1 MSVRTYRIRL
11 ISLRKMAT
19 PSMFRD
25 RTQVYGRLGRS
36 ARTLPIKVM
45 RTFQSILFLLVLL
58 HAHGQ
63 GRTTTTVTDSG
74 KVVLHYFTTGEVST
88 KEWMDT
94 DDRWGRSWAFGR
106 DSRILIDQQ
115 TRKVGGHASV
125 SFRYHPNGG
134 VSRVE
139 VSDAPDGGIQWYR
152 STRTFDEKGDQTSFE
167 EQGWDDRPMHA
178 PHLLPPTTKA
188 PPDPKAPQPQAPHK
202 VTTVKCQ
209 RLFVNEVF
217 VVNGSGRPVEITIEP
232 KDQSPAL
239 QGSTF
244 VLAPGASQQVGTYSM
259 GEVFVSPVTRMKV
272 IGKVTNRR
280 GKQREV
286 GVLMMEERQVDPQRK
301 AWFYHVLPH
310 GGRVGFGL

>member
-1 MSVRTYRIRL
+1 M
-11 ISLRKMAT
+11 
-19 PSMFRD
+19 
-25 RTQVYGRLGRS
+25 
-36 ARTLPIKVM
+36 
-45 RTFQSILFLLVLL
+45 
-58 HAHGQ
+58 
-63 GRTTTTVTDSG
+63 
-74 KVVLHYFTTGEVST
+74 
-88 KEWMDT
+88 
-94 DDRWGRSWAFGR
+94 
-106 DSRILIDQQ
+106 
-115 TRKVGGHASV
+115 
-125 SFRYHPNGG
+125 
-134 VSRVE
+134 
-139 VSDAPDGGIQWYR
+139 
-152 STRTFDEKGDQTSFE
+152 
-167 EQGWDDRPMHA
+167 
-178 PHLLPPTTKA
+178 
-188 PPDPKAPQPQAPHK
+188 
-202 VTTVKCQ
+202 KCQ

-232 KDQSPAL
+232 KDPSPAL